1 MSDGPRLQARVLGDA
16 EAAACFSGHAQLQ
29 AMLDVEAA
37 LAAAE
42 ADAGVVPASCVAPIQ
57 AAARAELYDLDHLA
71 AEATETGNP
80 VIPVVRHLTARVAE
94 TDAQAA
100 RFVHWG
106 ATSQDILDTGLVQQ
120 LRAAVPGA
128 IDQLARGVGAAAA
141 HARRY
146 RDATMAGRTWLQQ
159 ATPVTFGLKAAG
171 WADALDRARRRLQ
184 SALDAAL
191 VLQFGGATGTLAS
204 LGSQGLAVSERLAA
218 RLGLPVPDIP
228 WHAHRDR
235 FAQLACALGIAAGT
249 SGKIGRDVALLAQ
262 TEVGEATEAAA
273 PGRGGSS
280 TMPQKQNPVAASVAL
295 AAAGRAPGL
304 VATMLGAMVQEHERG
319 LGGWQAEWDTLP
331 DLVICA
337 ASGARAAADA
347 LDGLRVD
354 TDRMRAN
361 AEASGGFL
369 LAESIAM
376 TLAESIGKHDAH
388 ACVAAACRRAAA
400 ERRPLGD
407 VLDDDPLVNRH
418 LDRAEIA
425 RRLSPDNYLGA
436 TRDYIDR
443 VMERIGAPGT
453 GGVPE
458 AESAPDPGG
467 APAADGASD
476 ADGAS
481 EGGGASH
488 EGGDASRR

>member
-1 MSDGPRLQARVLGDA
+1 MMDGTRLQSRLLSDA
-16 EAAACFSGHAQLQ
+16 DAAACFSGRAQLQ
-29 AMLDVEAA
+29 AMLDVEVA

-42 ADAGVVPASCVAPIQ
+42 ADAGVVPASCVAPIE
-57 AAARAELYDLDHLA
+57 AAARAELYDLNQLA
-71 AEATETGNP
+71 AEATEAGNP

-94 TDAQAA
+94 SDAEAA

-106 ATSQDILDTGLVQQ
+106 ATSQDILDTGLVLQ

-128 IDQLARGVGAAAA
+128 IDQLARGVGAAAG
-141 HARRY
+141 HTQRY

-159 ATPVTFGLKAAG
+159 ATPITFGLKAAG
-171 WADALDRARRRLQ
+171 WADALDRARRRLRA
-184 SALDAAL
+184 ALDDAL

-204 LGSQGLAVSERLAA
+204 LGSQGLAVTDRLAA
-218 RLGLPVPDIP
+218 WLELPVPDIP

-235 FAQLACALGIAAGT
+235 FTQLACALGIAAGT
-249 SGKIGRDVALLAQ
+249 AGKIGRDIALLAQ
-262 TEVGEATEAAA
+262 TEVGEAAEAAA

-304 VATMLGAMVQEHERG
+304 VATMLAAMVQEHERG
-319 LGGWQAEWDTLP
+319 LGGWQVEWDTLP
-331 DLVICA
+331 DLVMCA

-347 LDGLRVD
+347 LDGLQVD

-361 AEASGGFL
+361 AEASGGLL

-388 ACVAAACRRAAA
+388 ACVAAACRHAAA
-400 ERRPLGD
+400 EGRPLGD
-407 VLDDDPLVNRH
+407 VLGDDPLVTRH

-425 RRLSPDNYLGA
+425 RRLSPDTYLGA

-443 VMERIGAPGT
+443 VLARVG
-453 GGVPE
+453 
-458 AESAPDPGG
+458 DR
-467 APAADGASD
+467 D
-476 ADGAS
+476 A
-481 EGGGASH
+481 
-488 EGGDASRR
+488 

>member
-1 MSDGPRLQARVLGDA
+1 MTDGARLQARLLGDA
-16 EAAACFSGHAQLQ
+16 DAAACFSGRAQLQ

-42 ADAGVVPASCVAPIQ
+42 ADAGVVPATCVAPIQ
-57 AAARAELYDLDHLA
+57 AAARAELYDPDRLA

-94 TDAQAA
+94 SDAQAA

-106 ATSQDILDTGLVQQ
+106 ATSQDILDTGLVLQ

-128 IDQLARGVGAAAA
+128 IDHLARGVGAAAA
-141 HARRY
+141 HAQRY
-146 RDATMAGRTWLQQ
+146 RDATMAGRTWLQH
-159 ATPVTFGLKAAG
+159 ATPDHVRPQGGGLG
-171 WADALDRARRRLQ
+171 RRARPGAATPASRPRRR
-184 SALDAAL
+184 ARAA
-191 VLQFGGATGTLAS
+191 VRRRATGTLAS
-204 LGSQGLAVSERLAA
+204 LGSQGLAVTDRLAA
-218 RLGLPVPDIP
+218 WLELSVPDIP
-228 WHAHRDR
+228 WHTHRDR

-249 SGKIGRDVALLAQ
+249 AGKIGRDIALLAQ
-262 TEVGEATEAAA
+262 TEVGEAAEAAA

-304 VATMLGAMVQEHERG
+304 VATMLAAMVQEHERG
-319 LGGWQAEWDTLP
+319 LGGWQVEWDTLP
-331 DLVICA
+331 DLVITA

-347 LDGLRVD
+347 LDGLQVD

-361 AEASGGFL
+361 AEASGGLL

-376 TLAESIGKHDAH
+376 TLAASIGKHDAH

-400 ERRPLGD
+400 EGRPLGD
-407 VLDDDPLVNRH
+407 VLGDDPLVTRH

-443 VMERIGAPGT
+443 VLARVG
-453 GGVPE
+453 
-458 AESAPDPGG
+458 DR
-467 APAADGASD
+467 D
-476 ADGAS
+476 A
-481 EGGGASH
+481 
-488 EGGDASRR
+488 

>member
-1 MSDGPRLQARVLGDA
+1 MTDGARLQARLLGDA
-16 EAAACFSGHAQLQ
+16 DAAACFSGRAQLQ

-42 ADAGVVPASCVAPIQ
+42 ADVGVVPASCVAPIQ
-57 AAARAELYDLDHLA
+57 AAARAELYDPDRLA
-71 AEATETGNP
+71 AEATEAGNP

-94 TDAQAA
+94 SDAQAA

-106 ATSQDILDTGLVQQ
+106 ATSQDILDTGLVLQ

-128 IDQLARGVGAAAA
+128 IGQLARGVGAAAA
-141 HARRY
+141 HAQRY

-159 ATPVTFGLKAAG
+159 ATPITFGLKAAG

-184 SALDAAL
+184 AALDDAL

-204 LGSQGLAVSERLAA
+204 LGPQGLAVTERLAA
-218 RLGLPVPDIP
+218 RLELSVPDIP

-235 FAQLACALGIAAGT
+235 FAQFASALGIAAGT
-249 SGKIGRDVALLAQ
+249 CGKIGRDIALLAQ
-262 TEVGEATEAAA
+262 TEVGEAAEAAA

-304 VATMLGAMVQEHERG
+304 VATMLAAMVQEHERG
-319 LGGWQAEWDTLP
+319 LGGWQVEWDTLP
-331 DLVICA
+331 DLVMCS

-347 LDGLRVD
+347 LDGLQVD

-361 AEASGGFL
+361 AEASGGLL

-376 TLAESIGKHDAH
+376 TLAKSIGKHDAH

-400 ERRPLGD
+400 EGLPLGD
-407 VLDDDPLVNRH
+407 VLGDDPLVTRH

-443 VMERIGAPGT
+443 VLARVG
-453 GGVPE
+453 
-458 AESAPDPGG
+458 DR
-467 APAADGASD
+467 D
-476 ADGAS
+476 A
-481 EGGGASH
+481 
-488 EGGDASRR
+488 